1 MAKSGDS
8 GWTVWASEER
18 KDERRM
24 NCVENERRRFFI
36 NDFLENERNGMEWNG
51 GRDLVLSIESNC
63 IFEYF

>member
-1 MAKSGDS
+1 
-8 GWTVWASEER
+8 
-18 KDERRM
+18 M

>member
-36 NDFLENERNGMEWNG
+36 NDFLENERMGWNG

>member
-36 NDFLENERNGMEWNG
+36 NDFLENERNGMGWNG